1 MSPVQKRQHGE
12 CRKAKSS
19 SEVGC
24 VWWRSWVS
32 LRLITVAPRLSR
44 LSRVMTQNIR
54 GQTKRKCWFFS
65 FSELESEKSIIFF
78 ENCRPIEVAPG
89 TIRTIAKFTF
99 YFGASCNFFIRF
111 PPNTKNPSCNLI
123 LLTAIFTRTL
133 QIIFSVCILF
143 FFCFFYRPR
152 ILILWVQFPLLWESR
167 VAWLMV

>member
-1 MSPVQKRQHGE
+1 MSPVQKRQHGD

-44 LSRVMTQNIR
+44 LRRVMTQNIR

-78 ENCRPIEVAPG
+78 ENCRPREAAPG
-89 TIRTIAKFTF
+89 TIRTKANFTF
-99 YFGASCNFFIRF
+99 YFGASCNFLSDFH
-111 PPNTKNPSCNLI
+111 
-123 LLTAIFTRTL
+123 LTLETQVVTWYCWL
-133 QIIFSVCILF
+133 QFSPELCKLF
-143 FFCFFYRPR
+143 FRLYTFF
-152 ILILWVQFPLLWESR
+152 LLFIGRGYSCESKSLGSESPG
-167 VAWLMV
+167 WLD